1 MELGAV
7 NPAMKHA
14 LALAGMKEYFDADV
28 LKVLLPAIPE
38 AAKKALLAEQQSS
51 TQAGNMLLR
60 DQLDKLAQL
69 NRKMMTDA
77 LTSEDPS
84 VQKAA
89 MTAGRDMF
97 NMLAKFEETINSQ
110 EQLLAV
116 QNAVQ
121 DSIRE
126 IDNAEIRD
134 VFLRNLRIRLGE
146 ANKNN
151 QNSR

>member
-14 LALAGMKEYFDADV
+14 VALAGLKEYFDIEV

-38 AAKKALLAEQQSS
+38 AAKKGLLAEQQSS

-60 DQLDKLAQL
+60 EQLDKLAQL

-77 LTSEDPS
+77 LASEDPA

-110 EQLLAV
+110 ERMLAIE
-116 QNAVQ
+116 NAVQ

-126 IDNAEIRD
+126 LDNAEVRD
-134 VFLRNLRIRLGE
+134 VFLRNLRLRLGE
-146 ANKNN
+146 ANKNS
-151 QNSR
+151 QNS